1 MGKGRQIKIKEYI
14 NENCNRYGSY
24 LCSLNGGQN
33 STYVPCESTEKYLCT
48 LTCFHHSMDFDSKKL
63 THLFALIVLLGSF
76 LLFIVYPLI
85 SLFSSSQVPTIYTQS
100 MTPFQKLTLEIFLLF
115 FQLFFV
121 FVGLILVPILWYKLV
136 NQISFKEMFVRLNL
150 RRNGFEK
157 AIIWGFLTVV
167 IAFAITITIGLI
179 YLFLTKI
186 NPSTLSNIPDL
197 QQLFSVPSLYLLV
210 IIQPFCE
217 EFFFR
222 GFLLEKITNISS
234 PMIAVLLTSVFFG
247 ISHLTYTYMYTA
259 IIAVFLG
266 VLFALVV
273 LKTKNLYSAIFAHT
287 IINVLSLTLYFFGK
301 SFGM

>member
-1 MGKGRQIKIKEYI
+1 
-14 NENCNRYGSY
+14 
-24 LCSLNGGQN
+24 
-33 STYVPCESTEKYLCT
+33 
-48 LTCFHHSMDFDSKKL
+48 MDFDSKKL

-76 LLFIVYPLI
+76 LLFIGYPLL
-85 SLFSSSQVPTIYTQS
+85 SLFSSSQVPIIYTQS

-115 FQLFFV
+115 FQLLFV
-121 FVGLILVPILWYKLV
+121 FAGLILVPILWYKLV
-136 NQISFKEMFVRLNL
+136 NQISFTEMFVRLNL
-150 RRNGFEK
+150 RREGIEK
-157 AIIWGFLTVV
+157 AILWGFLTVV
-167 IAFAITITIGLI
+167 IAFVITITIGLI

-222 GFLLEKITNISS
+222 GFLLEKITKISS
-234 PMIAVLLTSVFFG
+234 PMIAVVVTSVFFG
-247 ISHLTYTYMYTA
+247 ISHLTYTYTYTA

-287 IINVLSLTLYFFGK
+287 IINIVSLTLYFFGK
-301 SFGM
+301 TFGM